1 MQSINAVYSI
11 ADESLAHAREGTIRA
26 HNAVR
31 LDFAL
36 LGLSSDFVAHGCC
49 FHIDASPAYNARPVV
64 HTCAQASGLTEAE
77 QLCTRPVDGMHAMP
91 ERVGVQENELTRCQ
105 CVLALCACR
114 ARAVGLLIPQ
124 VQRAS
129 TQWQGDEIKTLV
141 LYTGAPRPAA
151 ARIQR
156 DARGFAAAHFH
167 FAPAGCLRPTAQ
179 NRAAFT
185 ARARAVVAVIE
196 RDARTVRDIRFR
208 VALEHIYLVTCLGEK
223 ARCKSTA
230 GTTADDYEA

>member
-1 MQSINAVYSI
+1 MNVFGYTLLDPWFLLALPVAALAVWRR
-11 ADESLAHAREGTIRA
+11 L
-26 HNAVR
+26 AVR
-31 LDFAL
+31 RAALPTAAAHLFEGLPRTVRQRLAWVPLAL

-91 ERVGVQENELTRCQ
+91 ERVGVQEDELTRCQ

-129 TQWQGDEIKTLV
+129 NQWDGDEIKILV
-141 LYTGAPRPAA
+141 R
-151 ARIQR
+151 
-156 DARGFAAAHFH
+156 
-167 FAPAGCLRPTAQ
+167 
-179 NRAAFT
+179 
-185 ARARAVVAVIE
+185 
-196 RDARTVRDIRFR
+196 
-208 VALEHIYLVTCLGEK
+208 
-223 ARCKSTA
+223 
-230 GTTADDYEA
+230 